1 MTRSYM
7 ATLGKKGKTTAGTK
21 TANSLRTA
29 SPTSQALTQ
38 EEYEDKASSVII
50 DAFGSTIDKATL
62 QNMLKYAKRSDV
74 KASTLPV
81 NPSIL
86 TSRFSL
92 AKENGTRTQ
101 PMR

>member
-21 TANSLRTA
+21 TVNSLRTA

-38 EEYEDKASSVII
+38 EEYEDQDKASSVII

-81 NPSIL
+81 NPSIP
-86 TSRFSL
+86 TSRF
-92 AKENGTRTQ
+92 
-101 PMR
+101 